1 MFHFQTDWL
10 WRPTSQNCVAQ
21 IQILR
26 YFSWLYIHYNK
37 IKLPL
42 EIMGKIYINIAYSNS
57 TTNKQKFRLPLMC
70 LKHDGHRKSYLT
82 KCRISKAEN
91 KWRNLTLR
99 DNLNIKF
106 RHSWDLPSCQSLR
119 LRSNQTGY
127 LKWNLV
133 DPWGQLK

>member
-70 LKHDGHRKSYLT
+70 LKHDGHRKSYLI

-91 KWRNLTLR
+91 ERRSLTYVVKTDSKRISLYV
-99 DNLNIKF
+99 LTVLIHILCLETY
-106 RHSWDLPSCQSLR
+106 HSKSVSTDDCL
-119 LRSNQTGY
+119 
-127 LKWNLV
+127 
-133 DPWGQLK
+133 